1 MKRAD
6 VSVSDRVLQA
16 GVAGLDKL
24 TYEDRAALFLIRA
37 LHAALE
43 LRKEIRRADVV
54 QGHRRS
60 RDREKNTTSGR
71 RATNGFTFPI
81 LTFLDSPC
89 RRLAAPYSLL
99 VAG

>member
-1 MKRAD
+1 MLATALCRRAF
-6 VSVSDRVLQA
+6 
-16 GVAGLDKL
+16 AGLDKL

-71 RATNGFTFPI
+71 RATNGFTRSSRG
-81 LTFLDSPC
+81 LTQLDSSTTTT
-89 RRLAAPYSLL
+89 RD
-99 VAG
+99 

>member
-24 TYEDRAALFLIRA
+24 TDEDRAALFLIRA

-43 LRKEIRRADVV
+43 LRKEIRRANVV

-60 RDREKNTTSGR
+60 RDEKNTNEWAQGHKW
-71 RATNGFTFPI
+71 I
-81 LTFLDSPC
+81 
-89 RRLAAPYSLL
+89 YSELYED
-99 VAG
+99 